1 MPFTLV
7 GFLKD
12 VCQGVSNFEL
22 FVVILGEGLWIIA
35 YALIIWTGFRN
46 RTYGLPLTAVA
57 LNYSWEVLYCFVF
70 PSSCWVVRLLRYS
83 WLALDSLLV
92 WQLLRFGRREQRIP
106 DFRQHYYIGL
116 LVIFVMAAIGH
127 LTFHHAFQD
136 QGGQEAAYAINFIMS
151 ILFVLLFYSRRD
163 GHGLSYGAAWAKMLG
178 TGILGL
184 ATALVSSL
192 ILCRH
197 RIFSYSCL

>member
-46 RTYGLPLTAVA
+46 RTYGIPLTAVA

-83 WLALDSLLV
+83 WLALDSLIV
-92 WQLLRFGRREQRIP
+92 WQLLRFG
-106 DFRQHYYIGL
+106 
-116 LVIFVMAAIGH
+116 
-127 LTFHHAFQD
+127 
-136 QGGQEAAYAINFIMS
+136 
-151 ILFVLLFYSRRD
+151 
-163 GHGLSYGAAWAKMLG
+163 
-178 TGILGL
+178 
-184 ATALVSSL
+184 
-192 ILCRH
+192 
-197 RIFSYSCL
+197 